1 MALKVPIFTIPK
13 GMKEVSALELLV
25 PDIFGH
31 LSIEWL
37 QKVGRRHGGQEFW
50 PSVWVEL
57 CFLEGLEESLEYL
70 SAILEDKT
78 DEDKKWKT
86 EFFVELKE
94 EYTKCI
100 NAGFDPRRPLPVDS
114 GEEEFD
120 ADGEPIEKKTTNLEA
135 QSKAIQEFYLEKKP
149 PKRRSNKMAKKAP
162 RSTTPKTSSIEALS
176 ATFSLSGDAVAAI
189 CTKQKVP
196 IVKTADRSLV
206 NTDRFVEAMNALA
219 EKAEKTSA
227 NRSASAT
234 AYWASAAGQKEKE
247 RRKEAKGNG
256 KAKK

>member
-1 MALKVPIFTIPK
+1 MAIPE
-13 GMKEVSALELLV
+13 GMKQVSGFELLV
-25 PDIFGH
+25 PDIFGGPT
-31 LSIEWL
+31 IEWL
-37 QKVGRRHGGQEFW
+37 QKVGNRDGGQEFW

-57 CFLEGLEESLEYL
+57 CFLEGLEESLNYL
-70 SAILEDKT
+70 YSILEDKT
-78 DEDKKWKT
+78 DEDKKWKA

-94 EYTKCI
+94 EYKKCI
-100 NAGFDPRRPLPVDS
+100 DAGFDPRRPLPVDS

-120 ADGEPIEKKTTNLEA
+120 ADGERIEKKTTTKDFEA

-162 RSTTPKTSSIEALS
+162 RSTTPETSSIEALADS
-176 ATFSLSGDAVAAI
+176 FSLSGKAVAAI

-227 NRSASAT
+227 NRSASAQ
-234 AYWASAAGQKEKE
+234 AYWASAAGEKEKE
-247 RRKEAKGNG
+247 RRKEEMSKK
-256 KAKK
+256 KA